1 MHKPRELV
9 SGTIQAGSQES
20 VVVQF
25 PKTLAPLVEPFRSAF
40 TRPTFDRFGL
50 LLLAA
55 ILTPGRRTVTH
66 VLATVP
72 WLMRGHLSSYH
83 RVLSQRRWSL

>member
-1 MHKPRELV
+1 M
-9 SGTIQAGSQES
+9 
-20 VVVQF
+20 VQF
-25 PKTLAPLVEPFRSAF
+25 PQTLAPLLEQLRIAF

-72 WLMRGHLSSYH
+72 WLMCGHFSSYTAC
-83 RVLSQRRWSL
+83 